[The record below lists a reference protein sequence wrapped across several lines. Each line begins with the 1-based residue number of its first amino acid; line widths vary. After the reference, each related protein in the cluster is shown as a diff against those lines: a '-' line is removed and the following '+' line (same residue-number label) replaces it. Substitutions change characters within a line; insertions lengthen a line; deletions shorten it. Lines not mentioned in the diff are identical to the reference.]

1 MVGAGR
7 YRGVSMLRRFRER
20 TARLAAALVVLLA
33 MVGAPHS
40 VDPGHDGDHGVV
52 LVAHDESAHRVRAAA
67 SDTDS
72 RPLHCLVCH
81 LTRSFRPR
89 TEARGVSAPAA
100 RIAVRVHTDIFTASC
115 AALIAQPPLRS
126 PPVSPVSV

>member
-1 MVGAGR
+1 MVRADR
-7 YRGVSMLRRFRER
+7 YRDVSMLRRFRER
-20 TARLAAALVVLLA
+20 SAHVAAALVVLFA

-40 VDPGHDGDHGVV
+40 ADPHHDAGHGVA
-52 LVAHDESAHRVRAAA
+52 LVAHDESAHRVGAAA

-81 LTRSFRPR
+81 LARSFRPR
-89 TEARGVSAPAA
+89 TEARSISAPAT
-100 RIAVRVHTDIFTASC
+100 RVAVRIHIEIFTASS

-126 PPVSPVSV
+126 PPASPVSV